1 MTRTETR
8 TEIRDG
14 ALLLFVAV
22 LEVAVI
28 LGGGLS
34 AAWALTV
41 AAVYLVFLVAYL
53 RGLVRRRR
61 PRGAGGAGWPSP
73 PLRVTAVCRRP
84 RLPPPCST
92 ARRRPA
98 AWRRPGG

>member
-1 MTRTETR
+1 MTR

-28 LGGGLS
+28 VGGGLS
-34 AAWALTV
+34 TAWTV
-41 AAVYLVFLVAYL
+41 AVGAGYLLFLSAYV

-61 PRGAGGAGWPSP
+61 
-73 PLRVTAVCRRP
+73 AV
-84 RLPPPCST
+84 
-92 ARRRPA
+92 
-98 AWRRPGG
+98 G